1 MKNMEL
7 SLIDIAAFVAF
18 AMLLISM
25 IFTFWRLVKGPTLPD
40 RVVAL
45 DLMGN
50 LTIGVIFTLV
60 FYTKKTIYLDVAVF
74 IALIV
79 FMGNVAISRF
89 LKRRIH
95 DK

>member
-1 MKNMEL
+1 MKNMEIEIIDFAAMIAFGM
-7 SLIDIAAFVAF
+7 LIF
-18 AMLLISM
+18 SM
-25 IFTFWRLVKGPTLPD
+25 AITFWRLVKGPSLPD

-45 DLMGN
+45 DLIAN
-50 LTIGVIFTLV
+50 LTIGMIFTLV

-89 LKRRIH
+89 LKRRVD